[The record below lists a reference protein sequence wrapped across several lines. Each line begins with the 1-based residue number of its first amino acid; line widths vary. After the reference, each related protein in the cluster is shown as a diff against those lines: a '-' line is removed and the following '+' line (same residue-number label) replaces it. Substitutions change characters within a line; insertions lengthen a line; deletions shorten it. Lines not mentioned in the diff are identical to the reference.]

1 MTPVGFSDPT
11 MTTDTVLGTLLRL
24 GDDFGGSSGGQ
35 YLGLLDEVRI
45 GTVANSANYIAT
57 DYALQSSTTMVTA
70 GTPED
75 STAQA
80 YTMSLLRI
88 PCQLR
93 TMLLSVLVLNTL
105 VRLTRSR

>member
-1 MTPVGFSDPT
+1 
-11 MTTDTVLGTLLRL
+11 MTTHTVLGTLLRL

-35 YLGLLDEVRI
+35 YLGLFDEVRSWH
-45 GTVANSANYIAT
+45 GRQFGELHRYRLR
-57 DYALQSSTTMVTA
+57 ALEQHDDGDGGNA
-70 GTPED
+70 GRQRG
-75 STAQA
+75 QA